1 MKKQFYF
8 LLISI
13 MLTFQ
18 SCFGGNYMNNL
29 EGTINY
35 ITRKTAQEIEKEIP
49 ILELAGIGGSLKDN
63 VINHEKLV
71 FNLKGKLDRD
81 KGVVLIARV
90 VEVYLKNIYS
100 EKRMKAYLEKHPFT
114 YKNLQVIF
122 VVYDEEGND
131 VYHPDIGFISLLD
144 GIVSYQTVSKSEKEF
159 YKIESNIK
167 ESYEEAAK
175 RLGVWQNH

>member
-1 MKKQFYF
+1 M
-8 LLISI
+8 
-13 MLTFQ
+13 
-18 SCFGGNYMNNL
+18 
-29 EGTINY
+29 
-35 ITRKTAQEIEKEIP
+35 
-49 ILELAGIGGSLKDN
+49 
-63 VINHEKLV
+63 
-71 FNLKGKLDRD
+71 
-81 KGVVLIARV
+81 VLIARV

-114 YKNLQVIF
+114 YKNLQVVF

-167 ESYEEAAK
+167 KSYEEAAK
-175 RLGVWQNH
+175 RLGV